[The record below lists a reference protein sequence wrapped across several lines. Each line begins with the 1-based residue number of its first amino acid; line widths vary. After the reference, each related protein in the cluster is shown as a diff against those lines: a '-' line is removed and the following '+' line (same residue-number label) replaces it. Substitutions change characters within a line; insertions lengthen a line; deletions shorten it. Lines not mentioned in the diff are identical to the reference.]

1 MPETRLERAVFVLGL
16 VAIAAL
22 VLVIVGSRHGSA
34 SGTPRSTPPVA
45 LSQSTSAAPRTA
57 TTQITPATTASTS
70 TEVELAL
77 TADQDSWVEVRAGSA
92 TAAVLFS
99 GTLSSGTKKTF
110 RSASLWARFGSASNL
125 AAKLDGK
132 PLELPAGTYSAVFD
146 PSGFRRTSG

>member
-22 VLVIVGSRHGSA
+22 VLVIVGSRHGS
-34 SGTPRSTPPVA
+34 SPGTPRPSS
-45 LSQSTSAAPRTA
+45 LTA
-57 TTQITPATTASTS
+57 GAPATRRTTTLPTAETTTAVTS
-70 TEVELAL
+70 TAVELVL

-110 RSASLWARFGSASNL
+110 RNASLWARFGSASNL

-132 PLELPAGTYSAVFD
+132 RLELPAGTYSAVFD
-146 PSGFRRTSG
+146 PSGFRRTSR